1 LLDSGGAEKLERF
14 GPVVL
19 RRPDPQALWSKSLD
33 DAQWARADLV
43 FVRESDRGGRWEARA
58 GAAREAVGRE
68 PRWTVRY
75 REGVFAIRPT
85 PFKHVGLFPE
95 QATNW
100 ERVARA
106 FGEFGAERPRLLN
119 LFGYTGAASVLAA
132 QNGYEVT
139 QRVREVCVR
148 IALGTRPA
156 DVVRLLLGRS
166 LVMAL
171 CGVIAGLI
179 LAFALSATIESLLF
193 DTSAHDPFAFFAA
206 AAIAALACA
215 LATLVPARHA
225 SRTPPATVLST

>member
-1 LLDSGGAEKLERF
+1 MGWDGTNWTRIVGVVRDIEDLHPDERPPLTFYLPGEGALSTVVMLVRAEPSATIEAAAIRAAIHEVEPGLPVPSVERLERRQDRRLASERF
-14 GPVVL
+14 YFILVAAFSVV
-19 RRPDPQALWSKSLD
+19 AL
-33 DAQWARADLV
+33 
-43 FVRESDRGGRWEARA
+43 
-58 GAAREAVGRE
+58 
-68 PRWTVRY
+68 
-75 REGVFAIRPT
+75 
-85 PFKHVGLFPE
+85 
-95 QATNW
+95 
-100 ERVARA
+100 
-106 FGEFGAERPRLLN
+106 
-119 LFGYTGAASVLAA
+119 VLAVM
-132 QNGYEVT
+132 GVYGVTRYSVT

-148 IALGTRPA
+148 IALGARPA